1 MAAPFFPHLA
11 FGWAFVAVLS
21 ALLIAASYLDTKTM
35 RVPKLLTLSA
45 LAAGLLFNAVRGLW
59 VGGQGTSVWVLG
71 NNGAIVGGIDGLSFG
86 IAGLIFGFALFFTM
100 WMLGACG
107 GGDVKLFAAVGAW
120 LGPLLVIY
128 VLLVTI
134 PVIFGFMILR
144 LLVALPGGFGA
155 MRRIAKP
162 RENGGKLNGKR
173 RLLAFSLPVTLATV
187 LVLLWAFRAD
197 LHLQPKAPP
206 AHAKAQGGTDAH

>member
-1 MAAPFFPHLA
+1 MPAPFFPHLA

-35 RVPKLLTLSA
+35 RVPKVLTLTA
-45 LAAGLLFNAVRGLW
+45 LACGLLFNVVRGLW
-59 VGGQGTSVWVLG
+59 VGGQGSAVWLFG
-71 NNGAIVGGIDGLSFG
+71 SNGALVGGIDGLLFG
-86 IAGLIFGFALFFTM
+86 VAGLIFGFALFFTM

-120 LGPLLVIY
+120 IGPLLCIY
-128 VLLVTI
+128 VLVVTI
-134 PVIFGFMILR
+134 PVILSFMFLRIL
-144 LLVALPGGFGA
+144 LALPQGFGA
-155 MRRIAKP
+155 MRRLAKP
-162 RENGGKLNGKR
+162 REGGKVDRKR

-197 LHLQPKAPP
+197 LHLTPKAPP